1 MQIFQLIIVLLMGL
15 AASALLTS
23 LEIPILKHKQFQQ
36 FIREEGPK
44 SHLSKEGTP
53 TMGGI
58 AICAALLLV
67 TIAGGN
73 FTADSVVMLVVTFLF
88 ALIGFFS
95 TIISKLPRNTTWD

>member
-53 TMGGI
+53 TM
-58 AICAALLLV
+58 AE
-67 TIAGGN
+67 
-73 FTADSVVMLVVTFLF
+73 
-88 ALIGFFS
+88 
-95 TIISKLPRNTTWD
+95 LPFVLHYFW